1 MDDVN
6 PKKEELD
13 FAKSS
18 INLRFPG
25 NFETYGQVAGNLVS
39 LIIHSLPHNYF
50 DSYLSNLNSK
60 MISDINET
68 AKKYIHP
75 DNLNIVVVGDKKFI
89 LQQLEDLGVSEIIEL
104 DIWGNQI
111 LQS

>member
-1 MDDVN
+1 
-6 PKKEELD
+6 
-13 FAKSS
+13 
-18 INLRFPG
+18 
-25 NFETYGQVAGNLVS
+25 
-39 LIIHSLPHNYF
+39 
-50 DSYLSNLNSK
+50 

-75 DNLNIVVVGDKKFI
+75 DNLNIVVVGDKKLI